1 MSPDLKN
8 EIVNPVLY
16 RYRRTRRDVVLLQE
30 SLVEERQRLQ
40 AEISNLQKQL
50 NDITEELSQI
60 Q

>member
-1 MSPDLKN
+1 MDPKN
-8 EIVNPVLY
+8 ELVNPVLY

>member
-1 MSPDLKN
+1 MDSKN
-8 EIVNPVLY
+8 ELVNPVLY